1 MFNKIKS
8 LLWKRKYIF
17 LFIGLFL
24 IVVTQRFLNER
35 QNGLVNSVSSDG
47 LGYYCYLPAAI
58 IYQDFTYSFYYK
70 DENKIK
76 PFYRPYISPYKDRG
90 VNKYYCGSSICFLPF
105 FLTGIVISAIA
116 GTEINGYT
124 DTFLMLISIGALIYY
139 LLSVFMLT
147 KIGRFFG
154 VPEKISLLTCLMFFF
169 STNQFQYTIQEPS
182 MSHAYSFFAVSLF
195 FYLYIKLLEHTTN
208 KNIFLLGL
216 ALGLVALVRPVNVVV
231 VLFTPFFSESIRDYI
246 LFLKTI
252 FVHHIK
258 GLLLFILAMVA
269 AVALQFTFYY
279 LQTGDFFIVSYE
291 GETFNFAHPEFFN
304 VLFSYRKGLFIY
316 VPILLAALLFILF
329 SKNNWYKKI
338 IFFITFTMFLY
349 ITASWWCW
357 WYGGGLS
364 IRPIVDILPVVV
376 IITMLFVSKL
386 TLPKRKTV
394 FAICIPFLFMS
405 QLTAYQYSNALL
417 DSSNMTQEK
426 FWDLFL
432 ETDLATINEKKIAR
446 ITSGKAIVKMELM
459 NYEDGEGDN
468 RITNEGYHSS
478 KSSIV
483 GEKNYYSKGFCFPLK
498 DLGINDNFYIVIECM
513 AKATKEG
520 KDLGL
525 VASVDEDGA
534 CKQWFVVFKN
544 QFNDNSEGWAKMT
557 QVIEIDKY
565 TINEKSVLKIFA
577 NTQKGNNLVDDLKYT
592 IVRK

>member
-1 MFNKIKS
+1 MFNKVKS
-8 LLWKRKYIF
+8 MLWKRKYIF

-24 IVVTQRFLNER
+24 IVLTQRFLNER
-35 QNGLVNSVSSDG
+35 QNGLVNSVSTDG

-58 IYQDFTYSFYYK
+58 IYQDFTYSFYGK
-70 DENKIK
+70 PENKIK
-76 PFYRPYISPYKDRG
+76 RSFWPAINPYKSAG
-90 VNKYYCGSSICFLPF
+90 VNKYYCGTAICFLPF
-105 FLTGIVISAIA
+105 FLIGIVISAIA
-116 GTEINGYT
+116 GTDINGYT

-154 VPEKISLLTCLMFFF
+154 VSEKISLITCLIFFF

-231 VLFTPFFSESIRDYI
+231 VLFTPFFSESIRDYV

-258 GLLLFILAMVA
+258 GLLLFLLAMA
-269 AVALQFTFYY
+269 SAVALQFTFYY

-316 VPILLAALLFILF
+316 VPILLAALIFILF

-338 IFFITFTMFLY
+338 IFFITFTVFLY

-364 IRPIVDILPVVV
+364 IRPIVDILPVFV

-386 TLPKRKTV
+386 TVSKRKIV
-394 FAICIPFLFMS
+394 FVICIPFLFMS
-405 QLTAYQYSNALL
+405 QLVAYQYSNALL
-417 DSSNMTQEK
+417 DSSYMNKEK

-432 ETDLATINEKKIAR
+432 ETDLATINEKKIAKV
-446 ITSGKAIVKMELM
+446 TFEKPIVKMELM
-459 NYEDGEGDN
+459 NYEDSGGDS
-468 RITNEGYHSS
+468 RIANEGYHSS

-483 GEKNYYSKGFCFPLK
+483 GEKNFYSKGFCFPLK
-498 DLGINDNFYIVIECM
+498 DLGINDNFYIIIECM
-513 AKATKEG
+513 AKVTKEG
-520 KDLGL
+520 KGMGL
-525 VASVDEDGA
+525 VASVEEDGA

-544 QFNDNSEGWAKMT
+544 QFKDNSEGWAKMT
-557 QVIEIDKY
+557 QVVEIDKY
-565 TINEKSVLKIFA
+565 TINGKSVLKIFA
-577 NTQKGNNLVDDLKYT
+577 NCEKGNNLVDDLKYT